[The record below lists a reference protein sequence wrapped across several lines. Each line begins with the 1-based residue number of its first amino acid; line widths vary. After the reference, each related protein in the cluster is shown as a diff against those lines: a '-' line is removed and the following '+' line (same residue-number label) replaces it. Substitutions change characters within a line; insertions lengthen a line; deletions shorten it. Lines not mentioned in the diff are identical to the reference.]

1 MALAVEFQNVS
12 KAYSGR
18 KILDQLSLQI
28 EANTFTVLFGAPGSG
43 KSVILRLLAGL
54 EKPDSGKIMLRG
66 SDAARV
72 PPGDRNL
79 GYVPQSFALYPHYK
93 VADNIGYPLQLM
105 GMPAA
110 QRKPIVESA
119 AESLKIA
126 HLLDKKPDQLS
137 GGEKQR
143 VAIARGIVKH
153 TDIFILDD
161 PLTGLDFKLREQLF
175 DDLRAMRES
184 LNATFIYTT
193 SDALEALILAEQVIV
208 FDGGR
213 TIEAG
218 SLESVYARPNH
229 VRTMALL
236 GFPEANVF
244 DGELENGI
252 CRSSIGQ
259 FRAQT
264 RLNGSA
270 AAPVRIAARPQDIQF
285 EPTDSMIAF
294 DAEITLV
301 EDLGSEFVAYL
312 EARGLSLTAV
322 VRHAD
327 ADALSEGRTTAG
339 ILPEK
344 LLLYDETGHLIG
356 QGAR

>member
-1 MALAVEFQNVS
+1 MALVVEFQNIS

-18 KILDQLSLQI
+18 KILDQLSMQI

-54 EKPDSGKIMLRG
+54 EKPDSGRIMLRG
-66 SDAARV
+66 GDATRI

-153 TDIFILDD
+153 TDIFVLDD

-193 SDALEALILAEQVIV
+193 SDALEALILAEHVIV

-213 TIEAG
+213 TIETG
-218 SLESVYARPNH
+218 NLESVYARPSH

-244 DGELENGI
+244 DGQLENGI
-252 CRSSIGQ
+252 CRTPIGQ

-264 RLNGSA
+264 QLNGD
-270 AAPVRIAARPQDIQF
+270 AAPVKIAARPQDVRFAPSDGQIN
-285 EPTDSMIAF
+285 F

-301 EDLGSEFVAYL
+301 EDLGGELVAYL
-312 EARGLSLTAV
+312 DAHGITFTAL

-327 ADALSEGRTTAG
+327 AAGLTEGRMRVG
-339 ILPEK
+339 IQPEK
-344 LLLYDETGHLIG
+344 LLLYDETGYLIG
-356 QGAR
+356 QGAS

>member
-12 KAYSGR
+12 KTYSGT
-18 KILDQLSLQI
+18 KVLDQLSMQI

-43 KSVILRLLAGL
+43 KSVILRLLTGL
-54 EKPDSGKIMLRG
+54 EKPDRGRVMLRG
-66 SDAARV
+66 EDATHI

-153 TDIFILDD
+153 TDIFVLDD

-208 FDGGR
+208 FDSGW

-218 SLESVYARPNH
+218 KLETVYARPNH

-236 GFPEANVF
+236 GFPEANLF
-244 DGELENGI
+244 DGTLENGV
-252 CRSSIGQ
+252 CHSPIGQ
-259 FRAQT
+259 FRAHT
-264 RLNGSA
+264 HLNGGA
-270 AAPVRIAARPQDIQF
+270 ASVKIAARPQHLQF
-285 EPTDSMIAF
+285 TPTDEMIVF

-301 EDLGSEFVAYL
+301 EDLGGEFVAYL
-312 EARGLSLTAV
+312 DARGLSLTAL

-327 ADALSEGRTTAG
+327 ASELTEGRVRVG
-339 ILPEK
+339 IQPEK
-344 LLLYDETGHLIG
+344 LLLYDQDGYLIG
-356 QGAR
+356 QGAS

>member
-18 KILDQLSLQI
+18 KILDQLSMQI

-54 EKPDSGKIMLRG
+54 EKPDSGKMLLRG
-66 SDAARV
+66 SDATRT

-105 GMPAA
+105 GMPPA

-153 TDIFILDD
+153 TDVFVLDD

-193 SDALEALILAEQVIV
+193 SDALEALILAEHVVV

-213 TIEAG
+213 TIETG
-218 SLESVYARPNH
+218 TLESVYERPTH

-244 DGELENGI
+244 DGQLENGI
-252 CRSSIGQ
+252 CRSAVGA
-259 FRAQT
+259 FPAQT

-270 AAPVRIAARPQDIQF
+270 AAVKVAARPQDVQF
-285 EPTDSMIAF
+285 APTDGMITF
-294 DAEITLV
+294 DAEVTLV
-301 EDLGSEFVAYL
+301 EDLGGELVAYL
-312 EARGLSLTAV
+312 EAHGLTFTVL
-322 VRHAD
+322 VRQAD
-327 ADALSEGRTTAG
+327 VAELSEGHATVG

-344 LLLYDETGHLIG
+344 LLLYDESGQWIG
-356 QGAR
+356 QGAS

>member
-12 KAYSGR
+12 KAYGGR
-18 KILDQLSLQI
+18 KILNQLSMQI

-43 KSVILRLLAGL
+43 KSVILRLIAGL
-54 EKPDSGKIMLRG
+54 EKPDSGRIILRG
-66 SDAARV
+66 FDAARV

-193 SDALEALILAEQVIV
+193 SDALEALMLAEHVIV
-208 FDGGR
+208 LDAGQM
-213 TIEAG
+213 IESG

-236 GFPEANVF
+236 GFPEANLF
-244 DGELENGI
+244 DGELEGGI
-252 CRSSIGQ
+252 CRSPIGQ
-259 FRAQT
+259 FAART
-264 RLNGSA
+264 HLNGA
-270 AAPVRIAARPQDIQF
+270 AAPVTIAARPQNVQLSPEDG
-285 EPTDSMIAF
+285 MIAF

-301 EDLGSEFVAYL
+301 EDLGSEFIAYL
-312 EARGLSLTAV
+312 DAQGLSFTAV
-322 VRHAD
+322 VHHAD
-327 ADALSEGRTTAG
+327 FAELSEGRVKAAVD
-339 ILPEK
+339 PEK
-344 LLLYDETGHLIG
+344 LLLYDQNGCLIG
-356 QGAR
+356 QGVR